1 MGSFSRE
8 IAEKILMNQIDS
20 KTLSNMVPEV
30 TEAILLEFTENN
42 PENDVNKLFKVIDT
56 HKKKAQYAVEQIRKS
71 NMSEKSLKSFL
82 PDIIK
87 ARIAIYLLEQ
97 MNLVAQSGK
106 TSGAVRFK
114 LWDGYILQKLLFEKK
129 LDRKPASLFGFRL
142 FWPFIIDKKILL
154 PLVNKKGIYC
164 FYTRKLVKELVNLIG
179 TTTCVEVGAGD
190 GTLTRFLND
199 AGVKCLA
206 TDDYSW
212 ENYIAY
218 PKFVEKL
225 GAKEAL
231 AKYKPETVVCSWP
244 PPQNPFEKLI
254 FNTDSVKTYIVIG
267 SANPLFS
274 GNHQSYSEQK
284 GFTMVHDK
292 KLSSY
297 VLPPSKDNVIYIFTR
312 NR

>member
-87 ARIAIYLLEQ
+87 ARIAIYLVEQ
-97 MNLVAQSGK
+97 MNLAAQSGK
-106 TSGAVRFK
+106 TSGSVRFK

-129 LDRKPASLFGFRL
+129 LDRKPASLLGFRL

-179 TTTCVEVGAGD
+179 TTKCVEIGAGD

-199 AGVKCLA
+199 SGIKCLA
-206 TDDYSW
+206 TDDYIW
-212 ENYIAY
+212 ENYISY
-218 PKFVEKL
+218 PNFVERL

-231 AKYKPETVVCSWP
+231 AKYKPETVICSWP

-254 FNTDSVKTYIVIG
+254 FNTESVKTYIVIE

-274 GNHQSYSEQK
+274 GDYKAYSAQK
-284 GFTMVHDK
+284 GFTKVHDER
-292 KLSSY
+292 LSSY
-297 VLPPSKDNVIYIFTR
+297 VLPPSKDNVVFVFTR